1 MRNRKRKGVYRIM
14 ISVENL
20 TSPSAKKSS
29 VCHFITGCTYFDCES
44 EKRVQSRLIIHGD
57 NIQLHGTELAC
68 MDGCGLQIHFLSS
81 ISALSIL
88 IHLFLTHPMRELLQ
102 FVTLANMSI
111 LGVHTACKQERFGNG
126 FHGCCNY

>member
-1 MRNRKRKGVYRIM
+1 MACMTMSLTCRKKIKMRNRKRKGVYRII

-81 ISALSIL
+81 ISALSSL
-88 IHLFLTHPMRELLQ
+88 IPLFFNTPDEGASPICHISKYVNSGRTYCM
-102 FVTLANMSI
+102 
-111 LGVHTACKQERFGNG
+111 
-126 FHGCCNY
+126 